1 LLVAFITAGA
11 SVRRRL
17 AEGAGAAV
25 RAEDDDVVQGRVDE
39 VHVHGGV
46 ACMSEAR
53 GHEGRCEDDEKDG
66 AAETESR
73 DAWA

>member
-1 LLVAFITAGA
+1 
-11 SVRRRL
+11 
-17 AEGAGAAV
+17 
-25 RAEDDDVVQGRVDE
+25 
-39 VHVHGGV
+39 
-46 ACMSEAR
+46 MSEAR